1 MCVCVCVCMCA
12 CVYVCMSVC
21 VYVYFVSKY
30 LYIIHMMLMSVYKQ
44 YTYNLT
50 RCSVF
55 PYSKMHVESNPMID
69 QSSDLSLVYQNY
81 KPLRTSKPLLVTS
94 KIQCSLAPSA
104 SFFTPAFAHA
114 DLHVHGNRKI
124 DFRSSIRSS
133 QIKIRLK
140 AEAFILPEIAQQ
152 DSPTEGMM
160 RSLLS
165 SSGETT

>member
-1 MCVCVCVCMCA
+1 MCVCVYVCMCA
-12 CVYVCMSVC
+12 CVYVCMFVC
-21 VYVYFVSKY
+21 VYVCFVSKY
-30 LYIIHMMLMSVYKQ
+30 LYIIHMMLTSVYKQ

-104 SFFTPAFAHA
+104 SFLHP
-114 DLHVHGNRKI
+114 HVHMLTYMYMEIEKSFL
-124 DFRSSIRSS
+124 DHLLDLA
-133 QIKIRLK
+133 KLK
-140 AEAFILPEIAQQ
+140 YV
-152 DSPTEGMM
+152 
-160 RSLLS
+160 
-165 SSGETT
+165 